1 MSTNEYLIDA
11 STRHQIMLQRLSGG
25 SFNKLKPILEK
36 LQKDIKARLSENPT
50 DFQMHRLTALS
61 ADIQALF
68 DEANA
73 EFGKQLNLELNDFT
87 EYETDF
93 QYRMLGNA
101 VTTELTLP
109 AIEQVVAAVTTA
121 KAELISGN
129 KVQRLTISEM
139 VETLGSKPKT
149 IENRIRAGIIE
160 GKSVDQMVRDIMR
173 IADGVNKRDARTIV
187 RTAFNLAGS
196 EARRAVT
203 NQNLDVIS
211 GEKWVS
217 TLDGRTSFVCQ
228 GLDGKTFEVGEGRY
242 PPAHMNC
249 LPGDTNVSTCSA
261 ISNIYKRPYK
271 GVMVNITTKSGR
283 TISATPNHPILT
295 AFGWQAIG
303 EINLGD
309 KLFCCN
315 NVVETFKDNKQNII
329 AKIGEIFSAGYVSVN
344 SNSIASA
351 PSSTK
356 DFHGDGADCEVDI
369 ISVDCLANDKI
380 KSAFIE
386 EVKDERL
393 PLGSRVDL
401 PLFSFC
407 CLPDGFVA
415 GDPSSTCGV
424 SCGSEVCDLLRSG
437 SSHSSELLLTSV
449 SWGPSNGLN
458 NPHDG
463 GCTAINSE
471 VLSNAT
477 HTDSII
483 ISRDDSSDV
492 GIGEFDSVSISNL
505 NSVFCENPSD
515 WRVSAAEHLPD
526 VLTSNIVD
534 GIELDDVVDLF
545 VSEFTETHVYNL
557 ENENNWYVANGI
569 ITHNCRSLRIPV
581 VDTKYAIP
589 GIKGKRS
596 ARDENGTV
604 SQISSETTY
613 NSWLK
618 KQPAAFQNEVLGE
631 ERAKLFRGGMNVDKF
646 TDDNGRTLTLPELK
660 SLDSITL

>member
-1 MSTNEYLIDA
+1 MSANEYLIDA

-25 SFNKLKPILEK
+25 SFNKLKPLLEK
-36 LQKDIKARLSENPT
+36 LQKDIRARLTENPT
-50 DFQMHRLTALS
+50 DFQMNRLTSLS
-61 ADIQALF
+61 SDIQALF
-68 DEANA
+68 NAANS
-73 EFGKQLNLELNDFT
+73 EVSKQLNLDLEEFIP
-87 EYETDF
+87 YETDF

-121 KAELISGN
+121 KAELISGGVT
-129 KVQRLTISEM
+129 KRLNIAEM
-139 VETLGSKPKT
+139 VETLGTKLVT
-149 IENRIRAGIIE
+149 IENKIRAGIIE

-173 IADGVNKRDARTIV
+173 IADQAHKRDVRTVV
-187 RTAFNLAGS
+187 RTAFNLAS
-196 EARRAVT
+196 SQARQVVT

-228 GLDGKTFEVGEGRY
+228 GLDGKTFAVGEGRY

-249 LPGDTNVSTCSA
+249 LPWNTNVSTCSA

-271 GVMVNITTKSGR
+271 GVMVNIRTKSGR
-283 TISATPNHPILT
+283 SISATPNHPILT

-344 SNSIASA
+344 SSSIASA
-351 PSSTK
+351 PSSAK
-356 DFHGDGADCEVDI
+356 DFHGDGSDSEVNV
-369 ISVDCLANDKI
+369 ISVDGLANDKI
-380 KSAFIE
+380 KSAIIKKAE
-386 EVKDERL
+386 NEGL
-393 PLGSRVDL
+393 PLGSRVDFPLL
-401 PLFSFC
+401 PLSH
-407 CLPDGFVA
+407 LSDGLVT
-415 GDPSSTCGV
+415 GDPSSICGV
-424 SCGSEVCDLLRSG
+424 SRGSEVCDLLRSG
-437 SSHSSELLLTSV
+437 SSHSSELLLAPV

-515 WRVSAAEHLPD
+515 WRAATAEHLPD
-526 VLTSNIVD
+526 ILTSNIIN

-581 VDTKYAIP
+581 VDAKYAIP

-618 KQPAAFQNEVLGE
+618 KQSSSFQNEVLGE
-631 ERAKLFRGGMNVDKF
+631 DRAKLFRGGMNVDKF
-646 TDDNGRTLTLPELK
+646 TDDNGRTLTLSELK